1 MDVLYQPTWIGVCK
15 TLANPLKKDARVVF
29 AYLFGGLGRDEQSPL
44 SDVDIAVH
52 LEKDADVSCTKMP
65 IPSKFSTGPV

>member
-1 MDVLYQPTWIGVCK
+1 
-15 TLANPLKKDARVVF
+15 
-29 AYLFGGLGRDEQSPL
+29 
-44 SDVDIAVH
+44 VDIAVH